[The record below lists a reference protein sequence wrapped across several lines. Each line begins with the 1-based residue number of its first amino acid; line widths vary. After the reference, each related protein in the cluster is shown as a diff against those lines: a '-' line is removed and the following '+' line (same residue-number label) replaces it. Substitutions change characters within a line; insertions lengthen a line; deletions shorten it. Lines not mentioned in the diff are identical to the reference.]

1 MQYNNNTN
9 DWRCSPDVPLHPN
22 TAGFQNVDAG
32 LAFAELPVKQPVAS
46 SDLPHGA
53 LRKRIRPPSSQLGT
67 SSLHIVP
74 CDIALQQGLRL
85 HATMSIRPFPP
96 GKECLDFMKDGAQ
109 PVPDSDISGLGVI
122 LAFTVSAYLTFALVL
137 ASYLF
142 GQVDGSLL
150 NTVDTQVFHV
160 RPFRPLRTHN
170 DKPTRLRVSQALRQ
184 AILALSDQQIVTG
197 IAILGAGFQGLRLGG
212 IDSYHYQT
220 VIYLAWMSSSVHLSA
235 LAILAPILKE
245 RPALRTWRLVGMLVL
260 LVLLIIALIPTAS
273 NDWGL
278 LTWEGMASA
287 NSGWG
292 VPAICFW
299 ATT

>member
-1 MQYNNNTN
+1 
-9 DWRCSPDVPLHPN
+9 
-22 TAGFQNVDAG
+22 
-32 LAFAELPVKQPVAS
+32 
-46 SDLPHGA
+46 
-53 LRKRIRPPSSQLGT
+53 
-67 SSLHIVP
+67 
-74 CDIALQQGLRL
+74 
-85 HATMSIRPFPP
+85 MSIRPFPP
-96 GKECLDFMKDGAQ
+96 GKECLDFLRDGAQ

-137 ASYLF
+137 VSYLF
-142 GQVDGSLL
+142 GQVDSSLL

-160 RPFRPLRTHN
+160 RPFRALRSRN
-170 DKPTRLRVSQALRQ
+170 DRPTRLRVSQALRQ

-235 LAILAPILKE
+235 LSILAPILKE
-245 RPALRTWRLVGMLVL
+245 RPALRIWRLVGMLVL
-260 LVLLIIALIPTAS
+260 LVLLIIALIPTLS

-278 LTWEGMASA
+278 LTWEGMAST

-292 VPAICFW
+292 VPAVCFW

>member
-1 MQYNNNTN
+1 M
-9 DWRCSPDVPLHPN
+9 PD
-22 TAGFQNVDAG
+22 A
-32 LAFAELPVKQPVAS
+32 
-46 SDLPHGA
+46 
-53 LRKRIRPPSSQLGT
+53 
-67 SSLHIVP
+67 
-74 CDIALQQGLRL
+74 
-85 HATMSIRPFPP
+85 
-96 GKECLDFMKDGAQ
+96 
-109 PVPDSDISGLGVI
+109 DISGLGVI

-150 NTVDTQVFHV
+150 NTVDTQVFKV
-160 RPFRPLRTHN
+160 RPFRPLRTRN
-170 DKPTRLRVSQALRQ
+170 DRPTRLRVSQALRQ

-197 IAILGAGFQGLRLGG
+197 IAILGAGFRGLRLGG

-235 LAILAPILKE
+235 LSILAPILRE
-245 RPALRTWRLVGMLVL
+245 RPALRIWRLVGMLIL
-260 LVLLIIALIPTAS
+260 LVMLVIALIPTAG

-278 LTWEGMASA
+278 ITWAGMAHA